1 MQKESEEMI
10 RQYSL
15 AKNGDRRLAPDF
27 KVRELRCRD
36 GTDTVMVDETL
47 TVVLQCIREHFGKP
61 VTITSGY
68 RTAVHNAAVG
78 GAKSS
83 QHLLGRAA
91 DIRVQGVSVE
101 DVAAYAES
109 LMPDWGGVGR
119 YPVKAGRATGWVH
132 VDTRAEKARW
142 RG

>member
-10 RQYSL
+10 RQYSF
-15 AKNGDRRLAPDF
+15 AKNGNRRLAPDF
-27 KVRELRCRD
+27 KVRELRCKD
-36 GTDTVMVDETL
+36 GTDTVMVDEVL

-61 VTITSGY
+61 VVITSGY

-101 DVAAYAES
+101 AVAAYAES

-119 YPVKAGRATGWVH
+119 YPVKAGRAAGWVH
-132 VDTRAEKARW
+132 VDTRADKARW

>member
-10 RQYSL
+10 RQYSF

-36 GTDTVMVDETL
+36 GSDTVMADETL

-68 RTAVHNAAVG
+68 RTAAHNAAVG

>member
-1 MQKESEEMI
+1 MAIK
-10 RQYSL
+10 QYSL
-15 AKNGDRRLAPDF
+15 TKDGNRRLAPDF
-27 KVRELRCRD
+27 KVRELRCKD
-36 GTDTVMVDETL
+36 GTDTVMVDEAL
-47 TVVLQCIREHFGKP
+47 MLLLQCIREHFGKP
-61 VTITSGY
+61 VVITSGY

-91 DIRVQGVSVE
+91 DIRVEGVSVE

-119 YPVKAGRATGWVH
+119 YPVKAGRAAGWVH

>member
-1 MQKESEEMI
+1 MI

-15 AKNGDRRLAPDF
+15 AKDGNRKLAPDF

-36 GTDTVMVDETL
+36 GSDTVMVDETL
-47 TVVLQCIREHFGKP
+47 TVVLQCIREHFGKA

-68 RTAVHNAAVG
+68 RTPAHNAAVG
-78 GAKSS
+78 GSKSS

-91 DIRVQGVSVE
+91 DIRVAGVSVE

-132 VDTRAEKARW
+132 VDIRATKSRW
-142 RG
+142 TL

>member
-10 RQYSL
+10 RQYSF

-36 GTDTVMVDETL
+36 GSDIVMVDEVL

-61 VTITSGY
+61 VVITSGY
-68 RTAVHNAAVG
+68 RTAAHNAAVG

-132 VDTRAEKARW
+132 VDTRANKSRW
-142 RG
+142 TL

>member
-1 MQKESEEMI
+1 MAIK
-10 RQYSL
+10 QYSL
-15 AKNGDRRLAPDF
+15 MTDGNRRLAPDF

-36 GTDTVMVDETL
+36 GSDTVMVDETL
-47 TVVLQCIREHFGKP
+47 TVVLQCIREHFGKA

-68 RTAVHNAAVG
+68 RTPAHNAKVG

-119 YPVKAGRATGWVH
+119 YPVKAERATGWVH
-132 VDTRAEKARW
+132 VDTRADKARW

>member
-1 MQKESEEMI
+1 MAI

-15 AKNGDRRLAPDF
+15 AKDGSRRLTPDF
-27 KVRELRCRD
+27 QVRELRCQD
-36 GTDTVMVDETL
+36 GTDTVMVDEAL
-47 TVVLQCIREHFGKP
+47 TVVLQCIREHFGKA

-68 RTAVHNAAVG
+68 RTPAHNAAVG

-91 DIRVQGVSVE
+91 DIRVEGVSVE

-132 VDTRAEKARW
+132 VDTRANKSRW
-142 RG
+142 TL

>member
-1 MQKESEEMI
+1 MAIK
-10 RQYSL
+10 QYSL
-15 AKNGDRRLAPDF
+15 MADGNRRLAPDF

-61 VTITSGY
+61 VVITSGY

-109 LMPDWGGVGR
+109 LMPDWGGIGR

-132 VDTRAEKARW
+132 VDTRANKSRW
-142 RG
+142 TL